1 MSGPSAIEVLRGIL
15 ADDHHDAFLRAGERA
30 SLAEAIRVMEAA
42 AQPSPPVAP
51 MRESRTRGR
60 FIRFF
65 VEGLPTP
72 QGSKTMGHTK
82 DGRAFMRESNAQ
94 ALARWRKAVKEEALL
109 HRVSWVRQTPVVVE
123 MKFIMPMR
131 KGEWAAD
138 WCTVAPDIDKLT
150 RGVLDALTKG
160 KALVDDAQVVMTLA
174 AKVRGS
180 NVGMWC
186 HVREAYGVDYE
197 LRYMEAQFHK
207 EEPQC
212 QPQ

>member
-1 MSGPSAIEVLRGIL
+1 MTEPNHVLALSDLLRADNADGFLDPEERAAIEAAIERLR
-15 ADDHHDAFLRAGERA
+15 
-30 SLAEAIRVMEAA
+30 
-42 AQPSPPVAP
+42 QPAP
-51 MRESRTRGR
+51 EPLPTVRSSGR
-60 FIRFF
+60 FIAFF

-82 DGRAFMRESNAQ
+82 TGQAYMRESAGQ
-94 ALARWRKAVKEEALL
+94 ALTRWRRAVKDEAKK

-131 KGEWAAD
+131 KGEWASS
-138 WCTVAPDIDKLT
+138 WCTAAPDIDKLT

-160 KALVDDAQVVMTLA
+160 SALVDDAQVVMTLA

-207 EEPQC
+207 EEPS
-212 QPQ
+212 